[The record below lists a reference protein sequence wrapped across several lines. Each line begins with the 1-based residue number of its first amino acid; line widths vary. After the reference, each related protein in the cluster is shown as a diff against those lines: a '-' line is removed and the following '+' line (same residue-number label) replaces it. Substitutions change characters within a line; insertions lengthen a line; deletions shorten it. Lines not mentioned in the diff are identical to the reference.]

1 MPGYQAHSGPQACF
15 ELCIKEKNENDA
27 ITACQY
33 RQSISDPLSQ
43 PVTTKINIFCYFL
56 SQYFYFR
63 WDCYEL
69 HDNEDPN
76 SECKVTKLDRKNH
89 HKHFISEV
97 WGPPILTPTLGV
109 VTTVEWRDAGRG
121 ECVFFT
127 TEVTSA
133 SSQGVFLCFFLLV
146 LSSEM
151 VSTV

>member
-1 MPGYQAHSGPQACF
+1 MSIQAIH
-15 ELCIKEKNENDA
+15 L
-27 ITACQY
+27 Y
-33 RQSISDPLSQ
+33 LSLSPPKSAHFLF
-43 PVTTKINIFCYFL
+43 PVTIF
-56 SQYFYFR
+56 FR

-89 HKHFISEV
+89 HKHFIFEV

-133 SSQGVFLCFFLLV
+133 SSQGGFYVFLFLQCFLLRWFQ
-146 LSSEM
+146 LSDNDQAERGK
-151 VSTV
+151 TVVARN